1 MKILKSSDEVK
12 HYFLN
17 VINFQVQRRLYHL
30 LEITLHVLHHYVE
43 LLEVV
48 QIFRFK
54 DFNDLNDRVMAK
66 FSHERDLS

>member
-17 VINFQVQRRLYHL
+17 VVNFQVQRRLYHL
-30 LEITLHVLHHYVE
+30 LEITLHVLHYYVE

-54 DFNDLNDRVMAK
+54 DFNDLYDRVMAK
-66 FSHERDLS
+66 FSHERDFS

>member
-17 VINFQVQRRLYHL
+17 VVNFQVQRRLYHL
-30 LEITLHVLHHYVE
+30 LEITLHVLHYYVE

-54 DFNDLNDRVMAK
+54 DFNDLYDRVMAK
-66 FSHERDLS
+66 VSHERDFS